1 VLFFKVLFDFVE
13 VSSKTIQ
20 KAFGAFYTPEKAVDF
35 MIRWAVRQPLDL
47 VIDPSYGDGIF
58 LKRSVSEVT
67 TPQEQIY
74 GVEFDKMSYEKHKPT
89 LTQLGITR
97 IYPGNFFEFDS
108 FPTNNPQKITRF
120 EAVVGN
126 PPFIRYQLFKGSDR
140 EIALEKAKKQGVVL
154 PGHASSW
161 APFFIHAT
169 SLIKPQGRLA
179 MVAPAE
185 LGHAAYAKSV
195 MQFLIESF
203 EKLSILTFRKKLF
216 PQLGEDTFIV
226 LGENRGKEIKC
237 FEIVDIESI
246 ESLAGFDSVL
256 GFDSVGKVR
265 KLTQHEIDDLHNSRV
280 RLLEYLVNDKAIHL
294 YKNKILKNQNVVT
307 LGTICDVGIGYVTG
321 NNDFFHLS
329 KDEIKKYKIPKK
341 FYRPTIRRG
350 NYLKGAEVTKQDWE
364 EKIEEKKYLL
374 TIDPKLSVSKLPKGL
389 KKYLAKAEAEGV
401 LNAFKVKSRQSWYSV
416 PHVENPEAFLTYMSN
431 LGAYLV
437 QNTFGAPAPNTL
449 HTVKI
454 KDSLF
459 DKVSIRQLVISW
471 YTSLTF
477 FSAELEGHSLGGG
490 MLKIEPG
497 EARKIPVA
505 LPPMPEKDIS
515 RAFLLIDQLLREDLL
530 EAALDVGDKYVLQ
543 GGLKLSKRDCET
555 LRENYHILRD
565 RRTKR

>member
-1 VLFFKVLFDFVE
+1 MSNYNNRRK
-13 VSSKTIQ
+13 K
-20 KAFGAFYTPEKAVDF
+20 FGAFYTPDKAVDF
-35 MIRWAVRQPLDL
+35 MIRWAIRQPYDL

-58 LKRSVSEVT
+58 LKRSVDEVER
-67 TPQEQIY
+67 PDEQIY
-74 GVEFDKMSYEKHKPT
+74 GVEFDKLSFDKHEKSLKE
-89 LTQLGITR
+89 LGITK
-97 IYPGNFFEFDS
+97 IYPGNFFDFDS
-108 FPTNNPQKITRF
+108 FPSQGNEDVREF

-126 PPFIRYQLFKGSDR
+126 PPFIRYQQFKGHDR
-140 EIALEKAKKQGVVL
+140 EIAMEKSRKQGVDL

-169 SLIKPQGRLA
+169 SLIKSDGRLA

-203 EKLSILTFRKKLF
+203 ERLSILTFQKKLF
-216 PQLGEDTFIV
+216 PQLSEDTFIV
-226 LGENRGKEIKC
+226 LGENKGKEIKS
-237 FEIVDIESI
+237 FEIADIESI
-246 ESLAGFDSVL
+246 ESLSKFNGDL
-256 GFDSVGKVR
+256 GLESVGRVR
-265 KLTQHEIDDLHNSRV
+265 KLSLHEIDDLHNSRV
-280 RLLEYLVNDKAIHL
+280 RLLEYLINDNVMKL
-294 YKNKILKNQNVVT
+294 YKNKILKNQSVPT
-307 LGTICDVGIGYVTG
+307 LGSICEVGIGYVTG
-321 NNDFFHLS
+321 NNNFFHLS
-329 KDEIKKYKIPKK
+329 TKEIKEYAIPKR

-350 NYLKGAEVTKQDWE
+350 SYLKGAEITKQDWE
-364 EKIEEKKYLL
+364 EELEEKKYLL
-374 TIDPKLSVSKLPKGL
+374 VIDPKLNHSKLPKGL
-389 KKYLAKAEAEGV
+389 QKYLAKAEGEGV
-401 LNAFKVKSRQSWYSV
+401 LDAFKVKSRQSWYSV
-416 PHVENPEAFLTYMSN
+416 PHIETPEAFLTYMSN

-437 QNTFGAPAPNTL
+437 QNTFQASAPNTL
-449 HTVKI
+449 HTVKL

-459 DKVSIRQLVISW
+459 DKVNIRQLVISW

-505 LPPMPEKDIS
+505 LPPISKKDVD
-515 RAFLLIDQLLREDLL
+515 RAFSLIDQLLREDLL

-543 GGLKLSKRDCET
+543 EGLKLSKRECEA